1 MKEVLNNKMIM
12 AKKRIMAKIK
22 KEIQKRNQ
30 NTLQIC
36 RKVRNIIRNFNN
48 NKNGWN
54 VKSVKHFQPKVTKT
68 LFSSYNAQVKNSL
81 NL

>member
-30 NTLQIC
+30 NTLHIC

-54 VKSVKHFQPKVTKT
+54 VKSVKHF
-68 LFSSYNAQVKNSL
+68 
-81 NL
+81 

>member
-54 VKSVKHFQPKVTKT
+54 VKSVKHF
-68 LFSSYNAQVKNSL
+68 
-81 NL
+81 